1 MELGSGDTFC
11 EIGVESGSGYRDLR
25 VPTIYLELI
34 TSVYVRVFAC
44 TG

>member
-11 EIGVESGSGYRDLR
+11 EIVVKSGSGYRDLR
-25 VPTIYLELI
+25 VPTICLEFI
-34 TSVYVRVFAC
+34 TSVYVRIFAS